1 MDYRQFHESVNYK
14 ITGAR
19 LSPGVLHRGYLI
31 QESSDGAIYVDRE
44 RVTASSVDNAR
55 DVIDQQAIVRDI
67 RRQLREQEYHNNLI
81 NTVAEAVST
90 HKPGVRVTDT
100 LVEQYIDIA
109 ASKRFSIDPIVLE
122 IRQKNLFDTVIEGYI
137 DFSLDDGS
145 TVVVSDQMCATLN
158 NMFAGHR
165 DVIAYMTE
173 SKDNFLDVVNL
184 LRD

>member
-1 MDYRQFHESVNYK
+1 MDYRQFHESVNYT
-14 ITGAR
+14 ITGAK
-19 LSPGVLHRGYLI
+19 LSSGVLHRGHLI

-44 RVTASSVDNAR
+44 RITANSVDHAKN
-55 DVIDQQAIVRDI
+55 VIDQQLIIRDI

-81 NTVAEAVST
+81 NTVAESVSS
-90 HKPGVRVTDT
+90 HKPGVKITDT
-100 LVEQYIDIA
+100 LIEQYIDIA
-109 ASKRFSIDPIVLE
+109 VSKRFSIDPIVLE

-137 DFSLDDGS
+137 DFTLEDGS
-145 TVVVSDQMCATLN
+145 TVVVSNRMCATLN
-158 NMFAGHR
+158 NTLAGHK